1 MTTKRKPVPASGDPL
16 PDVIDAANATPPAT
30 DTTTNEGDAGGEQTA
45 NDGATDQASD
55 NADQGSGTADQAD
68 QADQAIDATSTS
80 EIPAEQSAPA
90 AEPQKPAEPEIVDAR
105 VLIAFDEH
113 EVDDIVSAPAA
124 AIEQMTL
131 AGRVD
136 PHPDAIAFA
145 RELHA

>member
-16 PDVIDAANATPPAT
+16 PDAIDAANTTPPAT
-30 DTTTNEGDAGGEQTA
+30 DTTTNEGDAGAEQTA
-45 NDGATDQASD
+45 NDGATDQVSD
-55 NADQGSGTADQAD
+55 NADQGSGAADK
-68 QADQAIDATSTS
+68 ADQAINAKSTSTS
-80 EIPAEQSAPA
+80 ASSVEQPAPA

-124 AIEQMTL
+124 AIEQMQL

-136 PHPDAIAFA
+136 PHPDAVAFA
-145 RELHA
+145 RELPA

>member
-16 PDVIDAANATPPAT
+16 PDAIDAANATPPAT

-45 NDGATDQASD
+45 KNGATDQASG
-55 NADQGSGTADQAD
+55 NADQDSGTAD

-80 EIPAEQSAPA
+80 EIPAEQPAPA

-124 AIEQMTL
+124 AIEQMKL

-136 PHPDAIAFA
+136 PHPDAVAFA